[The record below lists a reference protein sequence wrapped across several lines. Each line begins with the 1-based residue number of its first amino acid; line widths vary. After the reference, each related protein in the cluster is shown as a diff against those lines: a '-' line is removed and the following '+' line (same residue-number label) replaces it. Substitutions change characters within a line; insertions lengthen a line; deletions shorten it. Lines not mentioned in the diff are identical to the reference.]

1 MQLAY
6 FSSQIKCVS
15 CVFSVSVSILYSRW
29 TQMND
34 IVARYL
40 RYNTLR
46 WWLVGQRTLD
56 IASNPNWKYLAERQE
71 SAQIKRVIP
80 LWNIITI
87 HSHSGPGPNIIIM
100 KDVNSNFNWT
110 SWPYFGVKL
119 SCVCLKLSQPTNFNV
134 SSRRRLKSFTKLGV
148 ILYPFILNE
157 VVYIGGNYGNS
168 AHVSVLINLSC
179 SLLVNNTSF

>member
-87 HSHSGPGPNIIIM
+87 HSHSAPRPGPNIII
-100 KDVNSNFNWT
+100 NQLE
-110 SWPYFGVKL
+110 KL
-119 SCVCLKLSQPTNFNV
+119 EAAKAAWLVCL
-134 SSRRRLKSFTKLGV
+134 
-148 ILYPFILNE
+148 
-157 VVYIGGNYGNS
+157 
-168 AHVSVLINLSC
+168 
-179 SLLVNNTSF
+179 SLLSLTGSFWVVLGQFLLTLRSHTGLYWALLGLI